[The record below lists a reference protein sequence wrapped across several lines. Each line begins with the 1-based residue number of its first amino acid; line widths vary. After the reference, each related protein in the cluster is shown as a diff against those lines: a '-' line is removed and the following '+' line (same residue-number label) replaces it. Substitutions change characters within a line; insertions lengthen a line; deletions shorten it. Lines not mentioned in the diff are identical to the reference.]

1 MTLMRKF
8 LDIFGLF
15 LVLQGVGGIVHH
27 FVGWFRAW
35 GLLARQAFLHGY
47 QLPASF
53 ALIVLGFVVWVL
65 GETLFPT
72 EEEKQKKA
80 SSKSAVEDVRRKEH

>member
-1 MTLMRKF
+1 MRKF

-65 GETLFPT
+65 GETLLPT
-72 EEEKQKKA
+72 EKEKQKKA
-80 SSKSAVEDVRRKEH
+80 SSKSAVTDVGRKKD

>member
-1 MTLMRKF
+1 MRKI

-35 GLLARQAFLHGY
+35 GLLARAAFLHGY
-47 QLPASF
+47 QLPAGF
-53 ALIVLGFVVWVL
+53 ALIVLGFLVWVL
-65 GETLFPT
+65 GETLLPT
-72 EEEKQKKA
+72 EKERRKKA
-80 SSKSAVEDVRRKEH
+80 SSKSAVADVLRQEDR